1 MDLEF
6 QDVRA
11 EVKGI
16 MCTGRL
22 KFTEQNIVFKNIK
35 TGKVE
40 QLTSS
45 DIEFVN
51 WQKLVG
57 TCGIRIFLKNGN
69 LHRYSGFNESDQDK
83 IAKYFKNTYRL
94 DMLEKELAIKGWN
107 WGSTK
112 FNGSILSFDIGNLTA
127 FEIPLNNV
135 SQCTTGKN
143 EVTLEFHQNDE
154 TPVSL
159 CEMRFHIPSAEL
171 AGDQDPVDAFHD
183 QVMKQAS
190 VISISGDAIAIFRE
204 MQCLTPRG
212 RYDIKVFQTFFQLHG
227 KTFDYKIPM
236 TTVLRLFIL
245 PHKDGRQIF
254 FVVSLDPPIKQGQ
267 TRYHYLVLLF
277 NMEEETSIELP
288 FTDEEIETKYAGKLT
303 KELSGPTYEVLAQV
317 MKAIVNRKITT
328 PASFKGHSGTSAIGC
343 SYKAAAGY
351 VYPLERGFIYIHKPP
366 IHIRFE
372 EISSVN
378 FARGGGSTRSFD
390 FEIELKNG
398 VIHTFSSIEKEEY
411 GSLYDF
417 INAKKLRVKNT
428 GKSDKPAYTGDDYG
442 DSDNE
447 AEPDAYLARVKR
459 EGQERDEDDDDDSDE
474 STDEDFNPEGQESD
488 VAEEFDSNPSTTESE
503 SGNEEGGSGEKKDK
517 KEKKKKDKKPKSAKT
532 ISEKPRK
539 SKKAKKPDDGR
550 PKRAATAY
558 MIWFNE
564 ARDEIKSD
572 NPGISFVEIAK
583 KGGELWK
590 KMSTSE
596 KSKYEE
602 KAAKSKEEYMKAM
615 KEFKE
620 SGGGA
625 ESSKDSK
632 KSSKKP
638 SSQKKV
644 STPVKSGSFISKE
657 FIESDD
663 DSSLSESDEKSNNK
677 TKSKKKSSDD
687 SSDDKKSPVKSK
699 KTKDESSKSK
709 RKKESSDN
717 SSEEEK
723 SKSMKKR
730 KSDSEDDD
738 VDESSGSASDVSDSD

>member
-22 KFTEQNIVFKNIK
+22 KFTEQNIVFKNVK

-69 LHRYSGFNESDQDK
+69 LHRYTGFNESDQDK

-171 AGDQDPVDAFHD
+171 ASDQDPVDAFHD

-474 STDEDFNPEGQESD
+474 TTDEDFNPEGQESD

-503 SGNEEGGSGEKKDK
+503 SGNEEGGEKKDK

-709 RKKESSDN
+709 RKKESSDG

-738 VDESSGSASDVSDSD
+738 VDESSGSASDASDSD